1 MLSLT
6 LQLKHIGRDRKIA
19 GVENRFAAFQERR
32 CLHLD
37 SQHKYH
43 LSVIA
48 SSPRSIP
55 NLLIIRIEGVVI
67 RKPHFRLWLHPRAW
81 LPLGLA
87 TSDVRRRGHGL
98 CASDPC
104 NGHSSSHHSR
114 WCWGSR
120 THTFHCCKVAWNVRF
135 HQSQKRR

>member
-6 LQLKHIGRDRKIA
+6 LQLKHIGRDRKIV

-48 SSPRSIP
+48 SSPKSIP

-67 RKPHFRLWLHPRAW
+67 RKPHFRFGLRIRVHAYRWVW
-81 LPLGLA
+81 LPLMFAGGAMAFVPGILA
-87 TSDVRRRGHGL
+87 T
-98 CASDPC
+98 A
-104 NGHSSSHHSR
+104 
-114 WCWGSR
+114 
-120 THTFHCCKVAWNVRF
+120 TAVAIIAVGARVHVLTRF
-135 HQSQKRR
+135 IVAGQPGM